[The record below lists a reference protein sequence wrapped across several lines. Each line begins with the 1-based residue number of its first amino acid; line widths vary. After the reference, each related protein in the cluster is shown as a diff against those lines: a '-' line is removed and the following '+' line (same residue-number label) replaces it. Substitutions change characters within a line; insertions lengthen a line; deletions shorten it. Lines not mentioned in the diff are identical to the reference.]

1 MGVMRLERVC
11 VFCGASPGRRPGYL
25 EVAARLG
32 RELAGRGIGL
42 VYGAGG
48 VGVMGAVSDA
58 ALEAGGRVTG
68 VIPRALVEREAGRT
82 DLDDLRVVA
91 SMHERKA
98 LMHELSDGF
107 IALPGGLGTFEEL
120 FEILTWRQLGLHAKP
135 VALLDVDGYFDPLV
149 AMLDHATSEGFVVRG
164 DRELVVR
171 AKTIDDA
178 LAALERPRADGRPR
192 LVGLDET

>member
-1 MGVMRLERVC
+1 MSLERVC
-11 VFCGASPGRRPGYL
+11 VFCGANPGRRPAYL
-25 EVAARLG
+25 AVAAELG
-32 RELAGRGIGL
+32 RALAGRGIGL

-58 ALEAGGRVTG
+58 ALQAGGRVTG
-68 VIPRALVEREAGRT
+68 VIPRALVDREAGRT
-82 DLDDLRVVA
+82 DLDDLRIVA

-135 VALLDVDGYFDPLV
+135 VAVLDVDGYFDPLV
-149 AMLDHATSEGFVVRG
+149 AMLDHATSEGFVARG

-171 AKTIDDA
+171 ARTIDDA
-178 LAALERPRADGRPR
+178 LVALERPAGDGRPR
-192 LVGLDET
+192 IVGLDET